1 MADTAGG
8 IHRLVQLLDGRW
20 TLAVLAE
27 LANGGRRYQDLD
39 EALDGVS
46 HKVLTDTLRRAERDG
61 LVVRQLDPG
70 RVETAT
76 LYQLTE
82 LGRSLDEPLAALE
95 RWVDA
100 NWPEIE
106 AGSTAMEPAQRLEP
120 RSFPPHRDGRYRR
133 APAGNPGL
141 VEVPFS

>member
-1 MADTAGG
+1 MPNRWESPQRVIGL
-8 IHRLVQLLDGRW
+8 IDGRW

-27 LANGGRRYQDLD
+27 LQDGGRRYQELD

-61 LVVRQLDPG
+61 LVVRHLDPG
-70 RVETAT
+70 RVDTAT

-82 LGRSLDEPLAALE
+82 LGRSLGEPLAVLE

-106 AGSTAMEPAQRLEP
+106 EARRRWNQR
-120 RSFPPHRDGRYRR
+120 SD
-133 APAGNPGL
+133 
-141 VEVPFS
+141 

>member
-1 MADTAGG
+1 MSNRWASPQRG
-8 IHRLVQLLDGRW
+8 ISLIDGRW

-27 LANGGRRYQDLD
+27 LQGGGRRYQELD
-39 EALDGVS
+39 DALDGVS

-61 LVVRQLDPG
+61 LVVRHLDPG
-70 RVETAT
+70 RVDTAT

-100 NWPEIE
+100 NWSEIE
-106 AGSTAMEPAQRLEP
+106 EARRRWNQR
-120 RSFPPHRDGRYRR
+120 SD
-133 APAGNPGL
+133 
-141 VEVPFS
+141 